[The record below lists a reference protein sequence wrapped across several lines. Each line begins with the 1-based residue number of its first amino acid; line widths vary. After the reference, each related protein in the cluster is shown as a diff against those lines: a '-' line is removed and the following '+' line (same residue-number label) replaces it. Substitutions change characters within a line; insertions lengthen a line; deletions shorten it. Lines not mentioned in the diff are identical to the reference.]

1 MFAALSFGLPP
12 LFFGDPFLDL
22 GELVAE
28 EAFDDAE
35 FLQAGR
41 RRWVGHVFESTGVG
55 QVCHPAPMAESR
67 IPPADRLML
76 GLSLLA
82 SAVGIAFVVI
92 GVTMFWGPLREVLL
106 APVAICVGAVV
117 YFLSRALW
125 WTLRGFPPQAE
136 S

>member
-1 MFAALSFGLPP
+1 
-12 LFFGDPFLDL
+12 
-22 GELVAE
+22 
-28 EAFDDAE
+28 
-35 FLQAGR
+35 
-41 RRWVGHVFESTGVG
+41 
-55 QVCHPAPMAESR
+55 MAESR